1 MHGLKKKCQYNSY
14 VPFKKT
20 STDTMIDNSV
30 NILEKGVSFQIN
42 TFSPI
47 SKQLS
52 IRETLDLIKSNHLK
66 DKVSE
71 LREFYLNEN
80 KQVYNAEKLQ
90 LPAVTF
96 CGSFNI
102 ERKKD
107 KLITYNSLIVIDID
121 KLSNEQIVEYEEKLS
136 NDKFVLSYWRSP
148 SNFGIKGLV
157 SLTYKFEIKDIDN
170 AHKSAFYKLYNY
182 FDVTHNIELDKNG
195 NDSTR
200 LCFLSYD
207 PKLVIKEKFDTFL
220 IEESD
225 LNENKLVSIKLN
237 AKMKLYDKS
246 KKNAL
251 YNPENRNKG
260 IDKKEI
266 RDIINYLTKRKIV
279 ITGEYDTRYK
289 IAYSLSSTFTF
300 ELGKI
305 FFRELCQIEIDKYN
319 ENKELKLLEYCYENN
334 SGLMKFDF
342 IKNLLKEK
350 YNYKQK
356 TLENAFSNGTKK

>member
-1 MHGLKKKCQYNSY
+1 
-14 VPFKKT
+14 
-20 STDTMIDNSV
+20 MIDNSA
-30 NILEKGVSFQIN
+30 NILERQTSLQIN

-52 IRETLDLIKSNHLK
+52 IRETLDLIKSNYLK
-66 DKVSE
+66 DEVSN
-71 LREFYLNEN
+71 LRELYLNEN
-80 KQVYNAEKLQ
+80 KEAYSAEKLQ

-107 KLITYNSLIVIDID
+107 KLINYNSLIVIDID
-121 KLSNEQIVEYEEKLS
+121 KLSNEQIADYEEKLS
-136 NDKFVLSYWRSP
+136 KDKFVLSYWRSP
-148 SNFGIKGLV
+148 SNYGIKGLV
-157 SLTYKFEIKDIDN
+157 NLTYNFEIKDIDF

-182 FDVTHNIELDKNG
+182 FEVNHSIELDKSG
-195 NDSTR
+195 NDTTR

-207 PKLVIKEKFDTFL
+207 PNLVLKEKFDAFQ

-225 LNENKLVSIKLN
+225 LKDNKLVSTKLN
-237 AKMKLYDKS
+237 AKTKVYDKS
-246 KKNAL
+246 KNNAL
-251 YNPENRNKG
+251 YNPAKRNNG
-260 IDKKEI
+260 IDKREI
-266 RDIINYLTKRKIV
+266 KDIINYLTKGKIV
-279 ITGEYDTRYK
+279 ITGEYNTRYK
-289 IAYSLSSTFTF
+289 IAYSLSNTFTF

-305 FFRELCQIEIDKYN
+305 FFLELCKIEKDKYN

-342 IKNLLKEK
+342 IKKLVKEK